1 MMARM
6 QRATYVS
13 VTGAA
18 GDYPELNAIAHEVGA
33 LLAERGCVVV
43 TGGLGG
49 VMAAAMAG
57 AASRGG
63 SSLGIVPG
71 TERGH
76 ASHNATMVVAAGVGQ
91 ARNLAVAATGDG
103 MIAIGLGWGT
113 LSEVALAR
121 KLGRPVVTVL
131 GHPLDGVGAAPDAAA
146 AVEMLFEL
154 I

>member
-1 MMARM
+1 M
-6 QRATYVS
+6 QLVPYVS
-13 VTGAA
+13 VAGAA
-18 GDYPELNAIAHEVGA
+18 GDDPELNAIAHEVGA

-49 VMAAAMAG
+49 VMDAAMAG

-71 TERGH
+71 AERAH
-76 ASHNATMVVAAGVGQ
+76 ASPHATMVVASGAGQ

-103 MIAIGLGWGT
+103 MIAIGAGWGT

-121 KLGRPVVTVL
+121 KLGRPVVSIL
-131 GHPLDGVGAAPDAAA
+131 GHPLEGVSAAPDAAT
-146 AVEMLFEL
+146 AVAMLLEL

>member
-1 MMARM
+1 MAR
-6 QRATYVS
+6 TPYVS

-18 GDYPELNAIAHEVGA
+18 DEIAELNAIAHEVGA

-63 SSLGIVPG
+63 SSLAIVPG
-71 TERGH
+71 TERSLADPH
-76 ASHNATMVVAAGVGQ
+76 ASMVVASGAGQ

-103 MIAIGLGWGT
+103 MIAIGKGWGT
-113 LSEVALAR
+113 LSEIALAC

-131 GHPLDGVGAAPDAAA
+131 GHPLEGVSSAADAAT
-146 AVEMLFEL
+146 AVETVLGL
-154 I
+154 L